1 MNIKGIRKRWM
12 VDILAVTIAVFLFV
26 VACFSL
32 IIRAYFYNG
41 IKQIIFDKVN
51 EISNVYTHISS
62 DFGNDFESMA
72 KNYVENYSGN
82 GSMDIMFFNEN
93 NEVIINSS
101 GFLPNFSNITPDYDV
116 ARNSEEDFGFWE
128 GKSVFGEKSMAA
140 TRCIYDNSGNYI
152 GAVRCAVSLEKAN
165 KRILTGIAILF
176 FFSLICIVF
185 MIISGNYFI
194 KSIIDPIGEV
204 CSKAKLIAQGD
215 FHVKI
220 SKKYDD
226 ELGELSDTV
235 NYMAE
240 ELDNSEKIKNEFIS
254 SVSHE
259 LRTPLTAIKGW
270 AETMQLCDVESDY
283 STIKKGLNTIV
294 KEAARL
300 SWIVDELLDFS
311 SIKEKRINLIK
322 EKIDILAELGEA
334 VYMFKERAE
343 NEKKSL
349 MYNEPKILPPVLG
362 DKNRLRQVFINII
375 DNALK
380 YTSEGG
386 GVSVNAGV
394 NGNMVYVS
402 VTDNGCGIPAE
413 HLPNVTKKFYKAN
426 YLKRGSGIGLAV
438 VDEIVTLHGGRLDII
453 SEESFGTTVT
463 VSFPIMQEDSKSD
476 QDSKSGE
483 QQ

>member
-1 MNIKGIRKRWM
+1 MDIKGIRKRWLVNVLAITIVAFLSVM
-12 VDILAVTIAVFLFV
+12 VG
-26 VACFSL
+26 FSL
-32 IIRAYFYNG
+32 IIRSYFYSG
-41 IKQIIFDKVN
+41 IKQMVLSKAG
-51 EISNVYTHISS
+51 EISNVYAKVDD
-62 DFGNDFESMA
+62 DFGNNFETIA
-72 KNYVENYSGN
+72 KNYVEEFSQKDL
-82 GSMDIMFFNEN
+82 MEVMIFNEN
-93 NEVIINSS
+93 NEVIISSS
-101 GFLPNFSNITPDYDV
+101 GFFFFFSDITPDYEM
-116 ARNSEEDFGFWE
+116 ARNSEEEIGFWE
-128 GKSVFGEKSMAA
+128 GKSVFGESTMAA
-140 TRCIYDNSGNYI
+140 TKCIYDGKGNYV
-152 GAVRCAVSLEKAN
+152 GAVRCVVSLEKAN
-165 KRILTGIAILF
+165 KKIATGITILLF
-176 FFSLICIVF
+176 ISLFCVVF
-185 MIISGNYFI
+185 MVISGAYFI
-194 KSIIDPIGEV
+194 KSITDPINEI
-204 CSKAKLIAQGD
+204 CSKAKLIAQGG

-226 ELGELSDTV
+226 EIGELCDTV

-270 AETMQLCDVESDY
+270 AETMQICDVESDL

-334 VYMFKERAE
+334 VYMFKDRAQ

-349 MYNEPKILPPVLG
+349 MYNEPKILPPILG
-362 DKNRLRQVFINII
+362 DKNRIRQVFINII

-386 GVSVNAGV
+386 GVSVMAGV
-394 NGNMVYVS
+394 NGDMVYVS

-438 VDEIVTLHGGRLDII
+438 VDEIVTLHGGNLDII
-453 SEESFGTTVT
+453 SEEDFGTTVT
-463 VSFPIMQEDSKSD
+463 VSFPILSVEDEESTENSVAK
-476 QDSKSGE
+476 E
-483 QQ
+483 

>member
-1 MNIKGIRKRWM
+1 MDIKGIRKRWLVNVLAITIVAFLSVM
-12 VDILAVTIAVFLFV
+12 VG
-26 VACFSL
+26 FSL
-32 IIRAYFYNG
+32 IIRSYFYSG
-41 IKQIIFDKVN
+41 IKQMVLSKAG
-51 EISNVYTHISS
+51 EISNVYAKVDD
-62 DFGNDFESMA
+62 DFGNNFETIA
-72 KNYVENYSGN
+72 KNYVEEFSQKDL
-82 GSMDIMFFNEN
+82 MEVMIFNEN
-93 NEVIINSS
+93 NEVIISSS
-101 GFLPNFSNITPDYDV
+101 GFLPNYSDITPDYEM
-116 ARNSEEDFGFWE
+116 ARNSEEEIGFWE
-128 GKSVFGEKSMAA
+128 GKSVFGESTMAA
-140 TRCIYDNSGNYI
+140 TKCIYDGKGNYV
-152 GAVRCAVSLEKAN
+152 GAVRCVVSLEKAN
-165 KRILTGIAILF
+165 KKIATGITILLF
-176 FFSLICIVF
+176 ISLFCVVF
-185 MIISGNYFI
+185 MVISGAYFI
-194 KSIIDPIGEV
+194 KSITDPINEI
-204 CSKAKLIAQGD
+204 CSKAKLIAQGG

-226 ELGELSDTV
+226 EIGELCDTV

-270 AETMQLCDVESDY
+270 AETMQICDVESDL

-311 SIKEKRINLIK
+311 NIKEKRINLIK

-334 VYMFKERAE
+334 VYMFKDRAQ

-349 MYNEPKILPPVLG
+349 MYNEPKILPPILG
-362 DKNRLRQVFINII
+362 DKNRIRQVFINII

-386 GVSVNAGV
+386 GVSVTAGV
-394 NGNMVYVS
+394 SGNMVYVS

-438 VDEIVTLHGGRLDII
+438 VDEIVTLHGGNLDII
-453 SEESFGTTVT
+453 SEEDFGTTVT
-463 VSFPIMQEDSKSD
+463 VSFPILSVEDEESTENSVAK
-476 QDSKSGE
+476 E
-483 QQ
+483 

>member
-1 MNIKGIRKRWM
+1 MDIKGIRKRWLVNVLAITIVAFLSIM
-12 VDILAVTIAVFLFV
+12 VG
-26 VACFSL
+26 FSL
-32 IIRAYFYNG
+32 IIRSYFYSG
-41 IKQIIFDKVN
+41 IKQMVLSKAG
-51 EISNVYTHISS
+51 EISNVYAKVDD
-62 DFGNDFESMA
+62 DFGNNFETIA
-72 KNYVENYSGN
+72 KNYVEEFSQKDL
-82 GSMDIMFFNEN
+82 MEVMIFNEN
-93 NEVIINSS
+93 NEVIISSS
-101 GFLPNFSNITPDYDV
+101 GFLPNYSDITPDYEM
-116 ARNSEEDFGFWE
+116 ARNSEEEIGFWE
-128 GKSVFGEKSMAA
+128 GKSVFGESTMAA
-140 TRCIYDNSGNYI
+140 TKCIYDGKGNYV
-152 GAVRCAVSLEKAN
+152 GAVRCVVSLEKAN
-165 KRILTGIAILF
+165 KKIATGITILLF
-176 FFSLICIVF
+176 ISLFCVVF
-185 MIISGNYFI
+185 MVISGAYFI
-194 KSIIDPIGEV
+194 KSITDPINEI
-204 CSKAKLIAQGD
+204 CSKAKLIAQGG

-226 ELGELSDTV
+226 EIGELCDTV

-270 AETMQLCDVESDY
+270 AETMQICDVESDL

-334 VYMFKERAE
+334 VYMFKDRAQ

-349 MYNEPKILPPVLG
+349 MYNEPKILPPILG
-362 DKNRLRQVFINII
+362 DKNRIRQVFINII

-386 GVSVNAGV
+386 GVSVMAGV
-394 NGNMVYVS
+394 NGDMVYVS

-438 VDEIVTLHGGRLDII
+438 VDEIVTLHGGNLDII
-453 SEESFGTTVT
+453 SEENFGTTVT
-463 VSFPIMQEDSKSD
+463 VSFPILSVEDEESTENSVAK
-476 QDSKSGE
+476 E
-483 QQ
+483 

>member
-1 MNIKGIRKRWM
+1 MDIKGIRKRWLVNVLAITIVAFLSIM
-12 VDILAVTIAVFLFV
+12 VS
-26 VACFSL
+26 FSL
-32 IIRAYFYNG
+32 IIRSYFYSG
-41 IKQIIFDKVN
+41 IKQMVLSKAG
-51 EISNVYTHISS
+51 EISNVYAKVDD
-62 DFGNDFESMA
+62 DFGNNFETIA
-72 KNYVENYSGN
+72 KNYVEEFSQKDL
-82 GSMDIMFFNEN
+82 MEVMIFNEN
-93 NEVIINSS
+93 NEVIISSS
-101 GFLPNFSNITPDYDV
+101 GFLPNYSDITPDYEM
-116 ARNSEEDFGFWE
+116 ARNSEEEIGFWE
-128 GKSVFGEKSMAA
+128 GKSVFGESTMAA
-140 TRCIYDNSGNYI
+140 TKCIYDGKGNYV
-152 GAVRCAVSLEKAN
+152 GAVRCVVSLEKAN
-165 KRILTGIAILF
+165 KKIATGITILLF
-176 FFSLICIVF
+176 ISLFCVVF
-185 MIISGNYFI
+185 MVISGAYFI
-194 KSIIDPIGEV
+194 KSITDPINEI
-204 CSKAKLIAQGD
+204 CSKAKLIAQGG

-226 ELGELSDTV
+226 EIGELCDTV

-240 ELDNSEKIKNEFIS
+240 ELDNSEKLKNEFIS

-270 AETMQLCDVESDY
+270 AETMQICDVESDL

-334 VYMFKERAE
+334 VYMFKDRAQ

-349 MYNEPKILPPVLG
+349 MYNEPKILPPILG
-362 DKNRLRQVFINII
+362 DKNRIRQVFINII

-386 GVSVNAGV
+386 GVSVMAGV
-394 NGNMVYVS
+394 NGDMVYVS

-438 VDEIVTLHGGRLDII
+438 VDEIVTLHGGNLDII
-453 SEESFGTTVT
+453 SEENFGTTVT
-463 VSFPIMQEDSKSD
+463 VSFPILSVEDEESTENSVAK
-476 QDSKSGE
+476 E
-483 QQ
+483 

>member
-1 MNIKGIRKRWM
+1 MDIKGIRKRWLVNVLAITIVAFLSVM
-12 VDILAVTIAVFLFV
+12 VG
-26 VACFSL
+26 FSL
-32 IIRAYFYNG
+32 IIRSYFYSG
-41 IKQIIFDKVN
+41 IKQMVLSKAG
-51 EISNVYTHISS
+51 EISNVYAKVDD
-62 DFGNDFESMA
+62 DFGKNFETIA
-72 KNYVENYSGN
+72 KNYVEEFSQKDL
-82 GSMDIMFFNEN
+82 MEVMIFNEN
-93 NEVIINSS
+93 NEVIISSS
-101 GFLPNFSNITPDYDV
+101 GFLPNYSDITPDYEM
-116 ARNSEEDFGFWE
+116 ARNSEEEIGFWE
-128 GKSVFGEKSMAA
+128 GKSVFGESTMAA
-140 TRCIYDNSGNYI
+140 TKCIYDGKGNYV
-152 GAVRCAVSLEKAN
+152 GAVRCVVSLEKAN
-165 KRILTGIAILF
+165 KKIATGITILLF
-176 FFSLICIVF
+176 ISLFCVVF
-185 MIISGNYFI
+185 MVISGAYFI
-194 KSIIDPIGEV
+194 KSITDPINEI

-226 ELGELSDTV
+226 EIGELCDTV

-270 AETMQLCDVESDY
+270 AETMQICDVESDL

-311 SIKEKRINLIK
+311 NIKEKRINLIK

-334 VYMFKERAE
+334 VYMFKDRAQ

-349 MYNEPKILPPVLG
+349 MYNEPKILPPILG
-362 DKNRLRQVFINII
+362 DKNRIRQVFINII

-386 GVSVNAGV
+386 GVSVTAGV
-394 NGNMVYVS
+394 SGNMVYVS

-438 VDEIVTLHGGRLDII
+438 VDEIVTLHGGNLDII
-453 SEESFGTTVT
+453 SEEDFGTTVT
-463 VSFPIMQEDSKSD
+463 VSFPILSVEDEESTENSVAK
-476 QDSKSGE
+476 E
-483 QQ
+483 

>member
-1 MNIKGIRKRWM
+1 MDIKGIRKRWLVNVLAITIVAFLSVM
-12 VDILAVTIAVFLFV
+12 VG
-26 VACFSL
+26 FSL
-32 IIRAYFYNG
+32 IIRSYFYSG
-41 IKQIIFDKVN
+41 IKQMVLSKAG
-51 EISNVYTHISS
+51 EISNVYAKVDD
-62 DFGNDFESMA
+62 DFGKNFETIA
-72 KNYVENYSGN
+72 KNYVEEFSQKDL
-82 GSMDIMFFNEN
+82 MEVMIFNEN
-93 NEVIINSS
+93 NEVIISSS
-101 GFLPNFSNITPDYDV
+101 GFLPNYSDITPDYEM
-116 ARNSEEDFGFWE
+116 ARNSEEEIGFWE
-128 GKSVFGEKSMAA
+128 GKSVFGESTMAA
-140 TRCIYDNSGNYI
+140 TKCIYDGKGNYV
-152 GAVRCAVSLEKAN
+152 GAVRCVVSLEKAN
-165 KRILTGIAILF
+165 KKIATGITILLF
-176 FFSLICIVF
+176 ISLFCVVF
-185 MIISGNYFI
+185 MVISGAYFI
-194 KSIIDPIGEV
+194 KSITDPINEI

-226 ELGELSDTV
+226 EIGELCDTV

-270 AETMQLCDVESDY
+270 AETMQICDVESDL

-334 VYMFKERAE
+334 VYMFKDRAQ

-349 MYNEPKILPPVLG
+349 MYNEPKILPPILG
-362 DKNRLRQVFINII
+362 DKNRIRQVFINII

-386 GVSVNAGV
+386 GVSVMAGV
-394 NGNMVYVS
+394 NGDMVYVS

-438 VDEIVTLHGGRLDII
+438 VDEIVTLHGGNLDII
-453 SEESFGTTVT
+453 SEEDFGTTVT
-463 VSFPIMQEDSKSD
+463 VSFPTLSEE
-476 QDSKSGE
+476 GE
-483 QQ
+483 ESTENSVAKE

>member
-1 MNIKGIRKRWM
+1 MDIKGIRKRWLVNVLAITIVAFLSVM
-12 VDILAVTIAVFLFV
+12 VG
-26 VACFSL
+26 FSL
-32 IIRAYFYNG
+32 IIRSYFYSG
-41 IKQIIFDKVN
+41 IKQMVLSKAG
-51 EISNVYTHISS
+51 EISNVYAKVDD
-62 DFGNDFESMA
+62 DFGKNFETIA
-72 KNYVENYSGN
+72 KNYVEEFSQKDL
-82 GSMDIMFFNEN
+82 MEVMIFNEN
-93 NEVIINSS
+93 NEVIISSS
-101 GFLPNFSNITPDYDV
+101 GFLPNYSDITPDYEM
-116 ARNSEEDFGFWE
+116 ARNSEENIGFWE
-128 GKSVFGEKSMAA
+128 GKSVFGESTMAA
-140 TRCIYDNSGNYI
+140 TKCIYDGKGNYV
-152 GAVRCAVSLEKAN
+152 GAVRCVVSLEKAN
-165 KRILTGIAILF
+165 KKIATGITILLF
-176 FFSLICIVF
+176 ISLFCVVF
-185 MIISGNYFI
+185 MVISGAYFI
-194 KSIIDPIGEV
+194 KSITDPINEI

-226 ELGELSDTV
+226 EIGELCDTV

-270 AETMQLCDVESDY
+270 AETMQICDVESDL

-334 VYMFKERAE
+334 VYMFKDRAQ

-349 MYNEPKILPPVLG
+349 MYNEPKILPPILG
-362 DKNRLRQVFINII
+362 DKNRIRQVFINII

-386 GVSVNAGV
+386 GVSVTAGV
-394 NGNMVYVS
+394 SGNMVYVS

-438 VDEIVTLHGGRLDII
+438 VDEIVTLHGGNLDII
-453 SEESFGTTVT
+453 SEEDFGTTVT
-463 VSFPIMQEDSKSD
+463 VSFPILSEEDEESTENSVAK
-476 QDSKSGE
+476 E
-483 QQ
+483 

>member
-1 MNIKGIRKRWM
+1 MDIKGIRKRWL
-12 VDILAVTIAVFLFV
+12 VNVLAITIAAFLFV
-26 VACFSL
+26 MVGFSL
-32 IIRAYFYNG
+32 IIRSYFYSG
-41 IKQIIFDKVN
+41 IKQMVLSKAG
-51 EISNVYTHISS
+51 EISNVYAKVDD
-62 DFGNDFESMA
+62 DFGKNFETIA
-72 KNYVENYSGN
+72 KNYVEEFSQKDL
-82 GSMDIMFFNEN
+82 MEVMIFNEN
-93 NEVIINSS
+93 NEVIISSS
-101 GFLPNFSNITPDYDV
+101 GFLPNYSDITPDYEM
-116 ARNSEEDFGFWE
+116 ARNSEEEIGFWE
-128 GKSVFGEKSMAA
+128 GKSVFGESTMAA
-140 TRCIYDNSGNYI
+140 TKCIYDGKGNYV
-152 GAVRCAVSLEKAN
+152 GAVRCVVSLEKAN
-165 KRILTGIAILF
+165 KKIATGITILLF
-176 FFSLICIVF
+176 ISLFCVVF
-185 MIISGNYFI
+185 MVISGAYFI
-194 KSIIDPIGEV
+194 KSITDPINEI

-215 FHVKI
+215 FLVKI

-226 ELGELSDTV
+226 EIGELCDTV

-270 AETMQLCDVESDY
+270 AETMQICDVESDL

-334 VYMFKERAE
+334 VYMFKDRAQ

-349 MYNEPKILPPVLG
+349 MYNEPKILPPILG
-362 DKNRLRQVFINII
+362 DKNRIRQVFINII

-386 GVSVNAGV
+386 GVSVTAGV
-394 NGNMVYVS
+394 SGDMVYVS

-438 VDEIVTLHGGRLDII
+438 VDEIVTLHGGNLDII
-453 SEESFGTTVT
+453 SEEDFGTTVT
-463 VSFPIMQEDSKSD
+463 VSFPILSVEDEESTENSVAK
-476 QDSKSGE
+476 E
-483 QQ
+483 

>member
-1 MNIKGIRKRWM
+1 MDIKGIRKRWLVNVLAITIVAFLSVM
-12 VDILAVTIAVFLFV
+12 VG
-26 VACFSL
+26 FSL
-32 IIRAYFYNG
+32 IIRSYFYSG
-41 IKQIIFDKVN
+41 IKQMVLSKAG
-51 EISNVYTHISS
+51 EISNVYAKVDD
-62 DFGNDFESMA
+62 DFGKNFETIA
-72 KNYVENYSGN
+72 KNYVEEFSQKDL
-82 GSMDIMFFNEN
+82 MEVMIFNEN
-93 NEVIINSS
+93 NEVIISSS
-101 GFLPNFSNITPDYDV
+101 GFLPNYSDITPDYEM
-116 ARNSEEDFGFWE
+116 ARNSEEEIGFWE
-128 GKSVFGEKSMAA
+128 GKSVFGESTMAA
-140 TRCIYDNSGNYI
+140 TKCIYDGKGNYV
-152 GAVRCAVSLEKAN
+152 GAVRCVVSLEKAN
-165 KRILTGIAILF
+165 KKIATGITILLF
-176 FFSLICIVF
+176 ISLFCVVF
-185 MIISGNYFI
+185 MVISGAYFI
-194 KSIIDPIGEV
+194 KSITDPINEI

-215 FHVKI
+215 FLVKI

-226 ELGELSDTV
+226 EIGELCDTV

-270 AETMQLCDVESDY
+270 AETMQICDVESDL

-334 VYMFKERAE
+334 VYMFKDRAQ

-349 MYNEPKILPPVLG
+349 MYNEPKILPPILG
-362 DKNRLRQVFINII
+362 DKNRIRQVFINII

-386 GVSVNAGV
+386 GVSVTAGV
-394 NGNMVYVS
+394 SGNMVYVS

-438 VDEIVTLHGGRLDII
+438 VDEIVTLHGGNLDII
-453 SEESFGTTVT
+453 SEEDFGTTVT
-463 VSFPIMQEDSKSD
+463 VSFPTLSEE
-476 QDSKSGE
+476 GE
-483 QQ
+483 ESTENSVAKE

>member
-1 MNIKGIRKRWM
+1 MDIKGIRKRWL
-12 VDILAVTIAVFLFV
+12 VNVLAITIVAFLFV
-26 VACFSL
+26 MVGFSL
-32 IIRAYFYNG
+32 IIRSYFYSG
-41 IKQIIFDKVN
+41 IKQMVLSKAG
-51 EISNVYTHISS
+51 EISNVYAKVDD
-62 DFGNDFESMA
+62 DFGKNFETIA
-72 KNYVENYSGN
+72 KNYVEEFSQKDL
-82 GSMDIMFFNEN
+82 MEVMIFNEN
-93 NEVIINSS
+93 NEVIISSS
-101 GFLPNFSNITPDYDV
+101 GFLPNYSDITPDYEM
-116 ARNSEEDFGFWE
+116 ARNSEEEIGFWE
-128 GKSVFGEKSMAA
+128 GKSVFGESTMAA
-140 TRCIYDNSGNYI
+140 TKCIYDGKGNYV
-152 GAVRCAVSLEKAN
+152 GAVRCVVSLEKAN
-165 KRILTGIAILF
+165 KKIATGITILLF
-176 FFSLICIVF
+176 ISLFCVVF
-185 MIISGNYFI
+185 MVISGAYFI
-194 KSIIDPIGEV
+194 KSITDPINEI

-215 FHVKI
+215 FLVKI

-226 ELGELSDTV
+226 EIGELCDTV

-270 AETMQLCDVESDY
+270 AETMQICDVESDL

-334 VYMFKERAE
+334 VYMFKDRAQ

-349 MYNEPKILPPVLG
+349 MYNEPKILPPILG
-362 DKNRLRQVFINII
+362 DKNRIRQVFINII

-386 GVSVNAGV
+386 GVSVTAGV
-394 NGNMVYVS
+394 SGNMVYVS

-438 VDEIVTLHGGRLDII
+438 VDEIVTLHGGNLDII
-453 SEESFGTTVT
+453 SEENFGTTVT
-463 VSFPIMQEDSKSD
+463 VSFPILSVEDEESTENSVAK
-476 QDSKSGE
+476 E
-483 QQ
+483 

>member
-1 MNIKGIRKRWM
+1 MDIKGIRKRWLVNVLAITIVAFLSVM
-12 VDILAVTIAVFLFV
+12 VG
-26 VACFSL
+26 FSL
-32 IIRAYFYNG
+32 IIRSYFYSG
-41 IKQIIFDKVN
+41 IKQMVLSKAG
-51 EISNVYTHISS
+51 EISNVYAKVDD
-62 DFGNDFESMA
+62 DFGKNFETIA
-72 KNYVENYSGN
+72 KNYVEEFSQKDL
-82 GSMDIMFFNEN
+82 MEVMIFNEN
-93 NEVIINSS
+93 NEVIISSS
-101 GFLPNFSNITPDYDV
+101 GFLPNYSDITPDYEM
-116 ARNSEEDFGFWE
+116 ARNSEEEIGFWE
-128 GKSVFGEKSMAA
+128 GKSVFGESTMAA
-140 TRCIYDNSGNYI
+140 TKCIYDGKGNYV
-152 GAVRCAVSLEKAN
+152 GAVRCVVSLEKAN
-165 KRILTGIAILF
+165 KKIATGITILLF
-176 FFSLICIVF
+176 ISLFCVVF
-185 MIISGNYFI
+185 MVISGAYFI
-194 KSIIDPIGEV
+194 KSITDPINEI

-215 FHVKI
+215 FLVKI

-226 ELGELSDTV
+226 EIGELCDTV

-270 AETMQLCDVESDY
+270 AETMQICDVESDL

-334 VYMFKERAE
+334 VYMFKDRAQ

-349 MYNEPKILPPVLG
+349 MYNEPKILPPILG
-362 DKNRLRQVFINII
+362 DKNRIRQVFINII

-386 GVSVNAGV
+386 GVSVTAGV
-394 NGNMVYVS
+394 SGNMVYVS

-438 VDEIVTLHGGRLDII
+438 VDEIVTLHGGNLDII
-453 SEESFGTTVT
+453 SEEDFGTTVT
-463 VSFPIMQEDSKSD
+463 VSFPILSVE
-476 QDSKSGE
+476 GE
-483 QQ
+483 ESTENSVAKE

>member
-1 MNIKGIRKRWM
+1 MDIKGIRKRWLVNVLAITIVAFLSVM
-12 VDILAVTIAVFLFV
+12 VG
-26 VACFSL
+26 FSL
-32 IIRAYFYNG
+32 IIRSYFYSG
-41 IKQIIFDKVN
+41 IKQMVLSKAG
-51 EISNVYTHISS
+51 EISNVYAKVDD
-62 DFGNDFESMA
+62 DFGNNFETIA
-72 KNYVENYSGN
+72 KNYVEEFSQKDL
-82 GSMDIMFFNEN
+82 MEVMIFNEN
-93 NEVIINSS
+93 NEVIISSS
-101 GFLPNFSNITPDYDV
+101 GFLPNYSDITPDYEM
-116 ARNSEEDFGFWE
+116 ARNSEEEIGFWE
-128 GKSVFGEKSMAA
+128 GKSVFGESTMAA
-140 TRCIYDNSGNYI
+140 TKCIYDGKGNYV
-152 GAVRCAVSLEKAN
+152 GAVRCVVSLEKAN
-165 KRILTGIAILF
+165 KKIATGITILLF
-176 FFSLICIVF
+176 ISLFCVVF
-185 MIISGNYFI
+185 MVISGAYFI
-194 KSIIDPIGEV
+194 KSITDPINEI
-204 CSKAKLIAQGD
+204 CSKAKLIAQGG

-226 ELGELSDTV
+226 EIGELCDTV

-270 AETMQLCDVESDY
+270 AETMQICDVESDL

-334 VYMFKERAE
+334 VYMFKDRAQ

-349 MYNEPKILPPVLG
+349 MYNEPKILPPILG
-362 DKNRLRQVFINII
+362 DKNRIRQVFINII

-386 GVSVNAGV
+386 GVSVTAGV
-394 NGNMVYVS
+394 SGNMVYVS

-438 VDEIVTLHGGRLDII
+438 VDEIVTLHGGNLDII
-453 SEESFGTTVT
+453 SEENFGTTVT
-463 VSFPIMQEDSKSD
+463 VSFPILSVEDEESTENSVAK
-476 QDSKSGE
+476 E
-483 QQ
+483 

>member
-1 MNIKGIRKRWM
+1 MDIKGIRKRWLVNVLAITIVAFLSVM
-12 VDILAVTIAVFLFV
+12 VG
-26 VACFSL
+26 FSL
-32 IIRAYFYNG
+32 IIRSYFYSG
-41 IKQIIFDKVN
+41 IKQMVLSKAG
-51 EISNVYTHISS
+51 EISNVYAKVDD
-62 DFGNDFESMA
+62 DFGNNFETIA
-72 KNYVENYSGN
+72 KNYVEEFSQKDL
-82 GSMDIMFFNEN
+82 MEVMIFNEN
-93 NEVIINSS
+93 NEVIISSS
-101 GFLPNFSNITPDYDV
+101 GFLPNYSDITPDYEM
-116 ARNSEEDFGFWE
+116 ARNSEEEIGFWE
-128 GKSVFGEKSMAA
+128 GKSVFGESTMAA
-140 TRCIYDNSGNYI
+140 TKCIYDGKGNYV
-152 GAVRCAVSLEKAN
+152 GAVRCVVSLEKAN
-165 KRILTGIAILF
+165 KKIATGITILLF
-176 FFSLICIVF
+176 ISLFCVVF
-185 MIISGNYFI
+185 MVISGAYFI
-194 KSIIDPIGEV
+194 KSITDPINEI

-215 FHVKI
+215 FLVKI

-226 ELGELSDTV
+226 EIGELCDTV

-270 AETMQLCDVESDY
+270 AETMQICDVESDL

-334 VYMFKERAE
+334 VYMFKDRAQ

-349 MYNEPKILPPVLG
+349 MYNEPKILPPILG
-362 DKNRLRQVFINII
+362 DKNRIRQVFINII

-386 GVSVNAGV
+386 GVSVTAGV

-438 VDEIVTLHGGRLDII
+438 VDEIVTLHGGNLDII
-453 SEESFGTTVT
+453 SEENFGTTVT
-463 VSFPIMQEDSKSD
+463 VSFPILSEE
-476 QDSKSGE
+476 GE
-483 QQ
+483 ESTENSVAKE

>member
-1 MNIKGIRKRWM
+1 MDIKGIRKRWLVNVLAITIVAFLSVM
-12 VDILAVTIAVFLFV
+12 VG
-26 VACFSL
+26 FSL
-32 IIRAYFYNG
+32 IIRSYFYSG
-41 IKQIIFDKVN
+41 IKQMVLSKAG
-51 EISNVYTHISS
+51 EISNVYAKVDD
-62 DFGNDFESMA
+62 DFGKNFETIA
-72 KNYVENYSGN
+72 KNYVEEFSQKDL
-82 GSMDIMFFNEN
+82 MEVMIFNEN
-93 NEVIINSS
+93 NEVIISSS
-101 GFLPNFSNITPDYDV
+101 GFLPNYSDITPDYEM
-116 ARNSEEDFGFWE
+116 ARNSEEEIGFWE
-128 GKSVFGEKSMAA
+128 GKSVFGESTMAA
-140 TRCIYDNSGNYI
+140 TKCIYDGKGNYV
-152 GAVRCAVSLEKAN
+152 GAVRCVVSLEKAN
-165 KRILTGIAILF
+165 KKIATGITILLF
-176 FFSLICIVF
+176 ISLFCVVF
-185 MIISGNYFI
+185 MVISGAYFI
-194 KSIIDPIGEV
+194 KSITDPINEI

-215 FHVKI
+215 FLVKI

-226 ELGELSDTV
+226 EIGELCDTV

-270 AETMQLCDVESDY
+270 AETMQICDVESDL

-334 VYMFKERAE
+334 VYMFKDRAQ

-349 MYNEPKILPPVLG
+349 MYNEPKILPPILG
-362 DKNRLRQVFINII
+362 DKNRIRQVFINII

-386 GVSVNAGV
+386 GVSVTAGV
-394 NGNMVYVS
+394 SGNMVYVS

-438 VDEIVTLHGGRLDII
+438 VDEIVTLHGGNLDII
-453 SEESFGTTVT
+453 SEENFGTTVT
-463 VSFPIMQEDSKSD
+463 VSFPILSVEDEESTENSVAK
-476 QDSKSGE
+476 E
-483 QQ
+483 

>member
-1 MNIKGIRKRWM
+1 MDIKGIRKRWL
-12 VDILAVTIAVFLFV
+12 VNVLAITIVAFLFV
-26 VACFSL
+26 MVGFSL
-32 IIRAYFYNG
+32 IIRSYFYSG
-41 IKQIIFDKVN
+41 IKQMVLSKAG
-51 EISNVYTHISS
+51 EISNVYAKVDD
-62 DFGNDFESMA
+62 DFGKNFETIA
-72 KNYVENYSGN
+72 KNYVEEFSQKDL
-82 GSMDIMFFNEN
+82 MEVMIFNEN
-93 NEVIINSS
+93 NEVIISSS
-101 GFLPNFSNITPDYDV
+101 GFLPNYSDITPDYEM
-116 ARNSEEDFGFWE
+116 ARNSEDEMGFWE
-128 GKSVFGEKSMAA
+128 GKSVFGESTMAA
-140 TRCIYDNSGNYI
+140 TKCIYDGKGNYV
-152 GAVRCAVSLEKAN
+152 GAVRCVVSLEKAN
-165 KRILTGIAILF
+165 KKIATGITILLF
-176 FFSLICIVF
+176 ISLFCVVF
-185 MIISGNYFI
+185 MVISGAYFI
-194 KSIIDPIGEV
+194 KSITDPINEI

-215 FHVKI
+215 FLVKI

-226 ELGELSDTV
+226 EIGELCDTV

-270 AETMQLCDVESDY
+270 AETMQICDVESDL

-334 VYMFKERAE
+334 VYMFKDRAQ

-349 MYNEPKILPPVLG
+349 MYNEPKILPPILG
-362 DKNRLRQVFINII
+362 DKNRIRQVFINII

-386 GVSVNAGV
+386 GVSVTAGV
-394 NGNMVYVS
+394 SGNMVYVS

-438 VDEIVTLHGGRLDII
+438 VDEIVTLHGGNLDII
-453 SEESFGTTVT
+453 SEEDFGTTVT
-463 VSFPIMQEDSKSD
+463 VSFPILSVEDEESTENSVAK
-476 QDSKSGE
+476 E
-483 QQ
+483 

>member
-1 MNIKGIRKRWM
+1 MNVQGMRKRWF
-12 VDILAVTIAVFLFV
+12 VNTLAVTIGIFLTIV
-26 VACFSL
+26 ISFSL
-32 IIRAYFYNG
+32 VVRVYFYNG
-41 IKQIIFDKVN
+41 IKRAISDKAC
-51 EISNVYTHISS
+51 EISNVYTRISPDFISNFENIAKDYVEDFS
-62 DFGNDFESMA
+62 DDNLVEIMIFNGNNEIIIDSAGLLPESVRIAPDYEEA
-72 KNYVENYSGN
+72 KNSE
-82 GSMDIMFFNEN
+82 D
-93 NEVIINSS
+93 
-101 GFLPNFSNITPDYDV
+101 GFAI
-116 ARNSEEDFGFWE
+116 WE
-128 GKSVFGEKSMAA
+128 GKSVLGEKSMAA
-140 TRCIYDNSGNYI
+140 TKCIYDKNGNYI
-152 GAVRCAVSLEKAN
+152 GAVRCIASLENAN
-165 KRILTGIAILF
+165 KKIILAIIILF
-176 FFSLICIVF
+176 FISFFGVAF
-185 MIISGNYFI
+185 MIISGTYFI
-194 KSIIDPIGEV
+194 KSIVDPISEI
-204 CSKAKLIAQGD
+204 CHKSKLIAQGD
-215 FHVKI
+215 FSVKI

-226 ELGELSDTV
+226 EIGELSDSI

-240 ELDNSEKIKNEFIS
+240 ELDASEKMKNEFIS

-270 AETMQLCDVESDY
+270 AETMQICDASTDS

-322 EKIDILAELGEA
+322 EKIDILAELAEA

-343 NEKKSL
+343 NEKKLL

-386 GVSVNAGV
+386 GVSVTAGV
-394 NGNMVYVS
+394 NENMVYVS

-426 YLKRGSGIGLAV
+426 YLQRGSGIGLAV
-438 VDEIVTLHGGRLDII
+438 VDEIVTLHGGSLDII
-453 SEESFGTTVT
+453 SEENFGTTVT
-463 VSFPIMQEDSKSD
+463 VNFPILKEDTD
-476 QDSKSGE
+476 AAQDTE
-483 QQ
+483 PEA

>member
-1 MNIKGIRKRWM
+1 MDIKGIRKRWL
-12 VDILAVTIAVFLFV
+12 VNVLAITIAAFLFV
-26 VACFSL
+26 MVGFSL
-32 IIRAYFYNG
+32 IIRSYFYSG
-41 IKQIIFDKVN
+41 IKQMVLSKAG
-51 EISNVYTHISS
+51 EISNVYAKVDD
-62 DFGNDFESMA
+62 DFGKNFETIA
-72 KNYVENYSGN
+72 KNYVEEFSQKDL
-82 GSMDIMFFNEN
+82 MEVMIFNEN
-93 NEVIINSS
+93 NEVIISSS
-101 GFLPNFSNITPDYDV
+101 GFLPNYSDITPDYEM
-116 ARNSEEDFGFWE
+116 ARNSEEEMGFWE
-128 GKSVFGEKSMAA
+128 GKSVFGESTMAA
-140 TRCIYDNSGNYI
+140 TKCIYDGKGNYV
-152 GAVRCAVSLEKAN
+152 GAVRCVVSLEKAN
-165 KRILTGIAILF
+165 KKIATGITILLF
-176 FFSLICIVF
+176 ISLFCVVF
-185 MIISGNYFI
+185 MVISGAYFI
-194 KSIIDPIGEV
+194 KSITDPINEI

-215 FHVKI
+215 FLVKI

-226 ELGELSDTV
+226 EIGELCDTV

-270 AETMQLCDVESDY
+270 AETMQICDVESDL

-334 VYMFKERAE
+334 VYMFKDRAQ

-349 MYNEPKILPPVLG
+349 MYNEPKILPPILG
-362 DKNRLRQVFINII
+362 DKNRIRQVFINII

-386 GVSVNAGV
+386 GVSVTAGV
-394 NGNMVYVS
+394 SGNMVYVS

-438 VDEIVTLHGGRLDII
+438 VDEIVTLHGGNLDII
-453 SEESFGTTVT
+453 SEENFGTTVT
-463 VSFPIMQEDSKSD
+463 VSFPILSVE
-476 QDSKSGE
+476 GE
-483 QQ
+483 ESTENSVAKE

>member
-1 MNIKGIRKRWM
+1 MDIKGIRKRWL
-12 VDILAVTIAVFLFV
+12 VNVLAITIVAFLFV
-26 VACFSL
+26 MVGFSL
-32 IIRAYFYNG
+32 IIRSYFYSG
-41 IKQIIFDKVN
+41 IKQMVLSKAG
-51 EISNVYTHISS
+51 EISNVYAKVDD
-62 DFGNDFESMA
+62 DFGKNFETIA
-72 KNYVENYSGN
+72 KNYVEEFSQKDL
-82 GSMDIMFFNEN
+82 MEVMIFNEN
-93 NEVIINSS
+93 NEVIISSS
-101 GFLPNFSNITPDYDV
+101 GFLPNYSDITPDYEM
-116 ARNSEEDFGFWE
+116 ARNSEEEIGFWE
-128 GKSVFGEKSMAA
+128 GKSVFGESTMAA
-140 TRCIYDNSGNYI
+140 TKCIYDGKGNYV
-152 GAVRCAVSLEKAN
+152 GAVRCVVSLEKAN
-165 KRILTGIAILF
+165 KKIATGITILLF
-176 FFSLICIVF
+176 ISLFCVVF
-185 MIISGNYFI
+185 MVISGAYFI
-194 KSIIDPIGEV
+194 KSITDPINEI

-215 FHVKI
+215 FLVKI

-226 ELGELSDTV
+226 EIGELCDTV

-270 AETMQLCDVESDY
+270 AETMQICDVESDL

-334 VYMFKERAE
+334 VYMFKDRAQ

-349 MYNEPKILPPVLG
+349 MYNEPKILPPILG
-362 DKNRLRQVFINII
+362 DKNRIRQVFINII

-386 GVSVNAGV
+386 GVSVTAGV
-394 NGNMVYVS
+394 NGDMVYVS

-438 VDEIVTLHGGRLDII
+438 VDEIVTLHGGNLDII
-453 SEESFGTTVT
+453 SEENFGTTVT
-463 VSFPIMQEDSKSD
+463 VSFPILSVEDEESTENSVAK
-476 QDSKSGE
+476 E
-483 QQ
+483 

>member
-1 MNIKGIRKRWM
+1 MDIKGIRKRWLVNVLAITIVAFLSVM
-12 VDILAVTIAVFLFV
+12 VG
-26 VACFSL
+26 FSL
-32 IIRAYFYNG
+32 IIRSYFYSG
-41 IKQIIFDKVN
+41 IKQMVLSKAG
-51 EISNVYTHISS
+51 EISNVYAKVDD
-62 DFGNDFESMA
+62 DFGNNFETIA
-72 KNYVENYSGN
+72 KNYVEEFSQKDL
-82 GSMDIMFFNEN
+82 MEVMIFNEN
-93 NEVIINSS
+93 NEVIISSS
-101 GFLPNFSNITPDYDV
+101 GFLPNYSDITPDYEM
-116 ARNSEEDFGFWE
+116 ARNSEEEIGFWE
-128 GKSVFGEKSMAA
+128 GKSVFGESTMAA
-140 TRCIYDNSGNYI
+140 TKCIYDGKGNYV
-152 GAVRCAVSLEKAN
+152 GAVRCVVSLEKAN
-165 KRILTGIAILF
+165 KKIATGITILLF
-176 FFSLICIVF
+176 ISLFCVVF
-185 MIISGNYFI
+185 MVISGAYFI
-194 KSIIDPIGEV
+194 KSITDPINEI

-215 FHVKI
+215 FLVKI

-226 ELGELSDTV
+226 EIGELCDTV

-270 AETMQLCDVESDY
+270 AETMQICDVESDL

-334 VYMFKERAE
+334 VYMFKDRAQ

-349 MYNEPKILPPVLG
+349 MYNEPKILPPILG
-362 DKNRLRQVFINII
+362 DKNRIRQVFINII

-386 GVSVNAGV
+386 GVSVTAGV
-394 NGNMVYVS
+394 SGNMVYVS

-438 VDEIVTLHGGRLDII
+438 VDEIVTLHGGNLDII
-453 SEESFGTTVT
+453 SEEDFGTTVT
-463 VSFPIMQEDSKSD
+463 VSFPILSVEDEESTENSVAK
-476 QDSKSGE
+476 E
-483 QQ
+483 

>member
-1 MNIKGIRKRWM
+1 MNIRGIRRRWI
-12 VDILAVTIAVFLFV
+12 VDILAAIVAVLLFV
-26 VACFSL
+26 SVCFSL

-51 EISNVYTHISS
+51 EISNVYTHSS
-62 DFGNDFESMA
+62 ADFSNNFEVIA
-72 KNYVENYSGN
+72 KNYVESLSNN
-82 GSMDIMFFNEN
+82 DSMDVMVFNAN
-93 NEVIINSS
+93 NEIIISSS
-101 GFLPNFSNITPDYDV
+101 GFLPNSPSIVPDYDI

-140 TRCIYDNSGNYI
+140 TKCMYDESGDYI
-152 GAVRCAVSLEKAN
+152 GAIRCVVSLEKAN
-165 KRILTGIAILF
+165 KRILSGIALLLF
-176 FFSLICIVF
+176 ISLFCIIF
-185 MIISGNYFI
+185 MVVSGIYFI
-194 KSIIDPIGEV
+194 RSITEPIGEI

-226 ELGELSDTV
+226 EIGELSDTV

-240 ELDNSEKIKNEFIS
+240 ELDTAEKIKNEFIS

-270 AETMQLCDVESDY
+270 AETMQVCDVESDY

-322 EKIDILAELGEA
+322 EKIDILAELAEA

-349 MYNEPKILPPVLG
+349 MYNEPKILPPVFG

-386 GVSVNAGV
+386 GVSVTGGV
-394 NGNMVYVS
+394 NDNMVYVS

-438 VDEIVTLHGGRLDII
+438 VDEIVTLHGGILDII

-463 VSFPIMQEDSKSD
+463 VRFPIMKEDAEPGQVVESEEK
-476 QDSKSGE
+476 
-483 QQ
+483 

>member
-1 MNIKGIRKRWM
+1 MDIKGIRKRWLVNVLAITIVAFLSVM
-12 VDILAVTIAVFLFV
+12 VG
-26 VACFSL
+26 FSL
-32 IIRAYFYNG
+32 IIRSYFYSG
-41 IKQIIFDKVN
+41 IKQMVLSKAG
-51 EISNVYTHISS
+51 EISNVYAKVDD
-62 DFGNDFESMA
+62 DFGNNFETIA
-72 KNYVENYSGN
+72 KNYVEEFSQKDL
-82 GSMDIMFFNEN
+82 MEVMIFNEN
-93 NEVIINSS
+93 NEVIISSS
-101 GFLPNFSNITPDYDV
+101 GFLPNYSDITPDYEM
-116 ARNSEEDFGFWE
+116 ARNSEEEIGFWE
-128 GKSVFGEKSMAA
+128 GKSVFGESTMAA
-140 TRCIYDNSGNYI
+140 TKCIYDGKGNYV
-152 GAVRCAVSLEKAN
+152 GAVRCVVSLEKAN
-165 KRILTGIAILF
+165 KKIATGITILLF
-176 FFSLICIVF
+176 ISLFCVVF
-185 MIISGNYFI
+185 MVISGAYFI
-194 KSIIDPIGEV
+194 KSITDPINEI
-204 CSKAKLIAQGD
+204 CSKAKLIAQGG

-226 ELGELSDTV
+226 EIGELCDTV

-270 AETMQLCDVESDY
+270 AETMQICDVESDL

-334 VYMFKERAE
+334 VYMFKDRAQ

-349 MYNEPKILPPVLG
+349 MYNEPKILPPILG
-362 DKNRLRQVFINII
+362 DKNRIRQVFINII

-386 GVSVNAGV
+386 GVSVMAGV
-394 NGNMVYVS
+394 NGDMVYVS

-438 VDEIVTLHGGRLDII
+438 VDEIVTLHGGNLDII
-453 SEESFGTTVT
+453 SEEDFGTTVT
-463 VSFPIMQEDSKSD
+463 VSFPILSVEDEESTENSVAK
-476 QDSKSGE
+476 E
-483 QQ
+483 

>member
-1 MNIKGIRKRWM
+1 MDIKGIRKRWL
-12 VDILAVTIAVFLFV
+12 VNVLAITIVAFLFV
-26 VACFSL
+26 MVGFSL
-32 IIRAYFYNG
+32 IIRSYFYSG
-41 IKQIIFDKVN
+41 IKQMVLSKAG
-51 EISNVYTHISS
+51 EISNVYAKVDD
-62 DFGNDFESMA
+62 DFGKNFETIA
-72 KNYVENYSGN
+72 KNYVEEFSQKDL
-82 GSMDIMFFNEN
+82 MEVMIFNEN
-93 NEVIINSS
+93 NEVIISSS
-101 GFLPNFSNITPDYDV
+101 GFLPNYSDITPDYEM
-116 ARNSEEDFGFWE
+116 ARNSEEEIGFWE
-128 GKSVFGEKSMAA
+128 GKSVFGESTMAA
-140 TRCIYDNSGNYI
+140 TKCIYDGKGNYV
-152 GAVRCAVSLEKAN
+152 GAVRCVVSLEKAN
-165 KRILTGIAILF
+165 KKIATGITILLF
-176 FFSLICIVF
+176 ISLFCVVF
-185 MIISGNYFI
+185 MVISGAYFI
-194 KSIIDPIGEV
+194 KSITDPINEI
-204 CSKAKLIAQGD
+204 CSKAKLIAQGG

-226 ELGELSDTV
+226 EIGELCDTV

-270 AETMQLCDVESDY
+270 AETMQICDVESDL

-334 VYMFKERAE
+334 VYMFKDRAQ

-349 MYNEPKILPPVLG
+349 MYNEPKILPPILG
-362 DKNRLRQVFINII
+362 DKNRIRQVFINII

-386 GVSVNAGV
+386 GVSVMAGV
-394 NGNMVYVS
+394 NGDMVYVS

-438 VDEIVTLHGGRLDII
+438 VDEIVTLHGGNLDII
-453 SEESFGTTVT
+453 SEENFGTTVT
-463 VSFPIMQEDSKSD
+463 VSFPILSVEDEESTENSVAK
-476 QDSKSGE
+476 E
-483 QQ
+483 

>member
-1 MNIKGIRKRWM
+1 MDIKGIRKRWLVNVLAITIVAFLSVM
-12 VDILAVTIAVFLFV
+12 VG
-26 VACFSL
+26 FSL
-32 IIRAYFYNG
+32 IIRSYFYSG
-41 IKQIIFDKVN
+41 IKQMVLSKAG
-51 EISNVYTHISS
+51 EISNVYAKVDD
-62 DFGNDFESMA
+62 DFGKNFETIA
-72 KNYVENYSGN
+72 KNYVEEFSQKDL
-82 GSMDIMFFNEN
+82 MEVMIFNEN
-93 NEVIINSS
+93 NEVIISSS
-101 GFLPNFSNITPDYDV
+101 GFLPNYSDIIPDYEM
-116 ARNSEEDFGFWE
+116 ARNSEEEIGFWE
-128 GKSVFGEKSMAA
+128 GKSVFGESTMAA
-140 TRCIYDNSGNYI
+140 TKCIYDGKGNYV
-152 GAVRCAVSLEKAN
+152 GAVRCVVSLEKAN
-165 KRILTGIAILF
+165 KKIATGITILLF
-176 FFSLICIVF
+176 ISLFCVVF
-185 MIISGNYFI
+185 MVISGAYFI
-194 KSIIDPIGEV
+194 KSITDPINEI

-215 FHVKI
+215 FLVKI

-226 ELGELSDTV
+226 EIGELCDTV

-270 AETMQLCDVESDY
+270 AETMQICDVESDL

-334 VYMFKERAE
+334 VYMFKDRAQ

-349 MYNEPKILPPVLG
+349 MYNEPKILPPILG
-362 DKNRLRQVFINII
+362 DKNRIRQVFINII

-386 GVSVNAGV
+386 GVSVTAGV
-394 NGNMVYVS
+394 SGNMVYVS

-438 VDEIVTLHGGRLDII
+438 VDEIVTLHGGNLDII
-453 SEESFGTTVT
+453 SEENFGTTVT
-463 VSFPIMQEDSKSD
+463 VSFPILSEE
-476 QDSKSGE
+476 GE
-483 QQ
+483 ESTENSVAKE

>member
-1 MNIKGIRKRWM
+1 MDIKGIRKRWLVNVLAITIVAFLSVM
-12 VDILAVTIAVFLFV
+12 VG
-26 VACFSL
+26 FSL
-32 IIRAYFYNG
+32 IIRSYFYSG
-41 IKQIIFDKVN
+41 IKQMVLSKAG
-51 EISNVYTHISS
+51 EISNVYAKVDD
-62 DFGNDFESMA
+62 DFGKNFETIA
-72 KNYVENYSGN
+72 KNYVEEFSQKDL
-82 GSMDIMFFNEN
+82 MEVMIFNEN
-93 NEVIINSS
+93 NEVIISSS
-101 GFLPNFSNITPDYDV
+101 GFLPNYSDIIPDYEM
-116 ARNSEEDFGFWE
+116 ARNSEEEIGFWE
-128 GKSVFGEKSMAA
+128 GKSVFGESTMAA
-140 TRCIYDNSGNYI
+140 TKCIYDGKGNYV
-152 GAVRCAVSLEKAN
+152 GAVRCVVSLEKAN
-165 KRILTGIAILF
+165 KKIATGITILLF
-176 FFSLICIVF
+176 ISLFCVVF
-185 MIISGNYFI
+185 MVISGAYFI
-194 KSIIDPIGEV
+194 KSITDPINEI

-215 FHVKI
+215 FLVKI

-226 ELGELSDTV
+226 EIGELCDTV

-270 AETMQLCDVESDY
+270 AETMQICDVESDL

-334 VYMFKERAE
+334 VYMFKDRAQ

-349 MYNEPKILPPVLG
+349 MYNEPKILPPILG
-362 DKNRLRQVFINII
+362 DKNRIRQVFINII

-386 GVSVNAGV
+386 GVSVTAGV
-394 NGNMVYVS
+394 SGNMVYVS

-438 VDEIVTLHGGRLDII
+438 VDEIVTLHGGNLDII
-453 SEESFGTTVT
+453 SEEDFGTTVT
-463 VSFPIMQEDSKSD
+463 VSFPTLSEE
-476 QDSKSGE
+476 GE
-483 QQ
+483 ESTENSVAKE

>member
-1 MNIKGIRKRWM
+1 MDIKGIRKRWLVNVLAITIVAFLSVM
-12 VDILAVTIAVFLFV
+12 VGI
-26 VACFSL
+26 SL
-32 IIRAYFYNG
+32 IIRSYFYSG
-41 IKQIIFDKVN
+41 IKQMVLSKAG
-51 EISNVYTHISS
+51 EISNVYAKVDD
-62 DFGNDFESMA
+62 DFGNNFETIA
-72 KNYVENYSGN
+72 KNYVEEFSQKDL
-82 GSMDIMFFNEN
+82 MEVMIFNEN
-93 NEVIINSS
+93 NEVIISSS
-101 GFLPNFSNITPDYDV
+101 GFLPNYSDITPDYEM
-116 ARNSEEDFGFWE
+116 ARNSEEEIGFWE
-128 GKSVFGEKSMAA
+128 GKSVFGESTMAA
-140 TRCIYDNSGNYI
+140 TKCIYDGKGNYV
-152 GAVRCAVSLEKAN
+152 GAVRCVVSLEKAN
-165 KRILTGIAILF
+165 KKIATGITILLF
-176 FFSLICIVF
+176 ISLFCVVF
-185 MIISGNYFI
+185 MVISGAYFI
-194 KSIIDPIGEV
+194 KSITDPINEI
-204 CSKAKLIAQGD
+204 CSKAKLIAQGG

-226 ELGELSDTV
+226 EIGELCDTV

-270 AETMQLCDVESDY
+270 AETMQICDVESDL

-334 VYMFKERAE
+334 VYMFKDRAQ

-349 MYNEPKILPPVLG
+349 MYNEPKILPPILG
-362 DKNRLRQVFINII
+362 DKNRIRQVFINII

-386 GVSVNAGV
+386 GVSVMAGV
-394 NGNMVYVS
+394 NGDMVYVS

-438 VDEIVTLHGGRLDII
+438 VDEIVTLHGGNLDII
-453 SEESFGTTVT
+453 SEENFGTTVT
-463 VSFPIMQEDSKSD
+463 VSFPILSVEDEESTENSVAK
-476 QDSKSGE
+476 E
-483 QQ
+483 

>member
-1 MNIKGIRKRWM
+1 MDIKGIRKRWLVNVLAITIVAFLSVM
-12 VDILAVTIAVFLFV
+12 VG
-26 VACFSL
+26 FSL
-32 IIRAYFYNG
+32 IIRSYFYSG
-41 IKQIIFDKVN
+41 IKQMVLSKAG
-51 EISNVYTHISS
+51 EISNVYAKVDD
-62 DFGNDFESMA
+62 DFGNNFETIA
-72 KNYVENYSGN
+72 KNYVEEFSQKDL
-82 GSMDIMFFNEN
+82 MEVMIFNEN
-93 NEVIINSS
+93 NEVIISSS
-101 GFLPNFSNITPDYDV
+101 GFLPNYSDITPDYEM
-116 ARNSEEDFGFWE
+116 ARNSEEEIGFWE
-128 GKSVFGEKSMAA
+128 GKSVFGESTMAA
-140 TRCIYDNSGNYI
+140 TKCIYDGKGNYV
-152 GAVRCAVSLEKAN
+152 GAVRCVVSLEKAN
-165 KRILTGIAILF
+165 KKIATGITILLF
-176 FFSLICIVF
+176 ISLFCVVF
-185 MIISGNYFI
+185 MVISGAYFI
-194 KSIIDPIGEV
+194 KSITDPINEI
-204 CSKAKLIAQGD
+204 CSKAKLIAQGG

-226 ELGELSDTV
+226 EIGELCDTV

-270 AETMQLCDVESDY
+270 AETMQICDVESDL

-334 VYMFKERAE
+334 VYMFKDRAQ

-349 MYNEPKILPPVLG
+349 MYNEPKILPPILG
-362 DKNRLRQVFINII
+362 DKNRIRQVFINII

-386 GVSVNAGV
+386 GVSVTAGV
-394 NGNMVYVS
+394 NGDMVYVS

-438 VDEIVTLHGGRLDII
+438 VDEIVTLHGGNLDII
-453 SEESFGTTVT
+453 SEENFGTTVT
-463 VSFPIMQEDSKSD
+463 VSFPILSVEDEESTENSVAK
-476 QDSKSGE
+476 E
-483 QQ
+483 

>member
-1 MNIKGIRKRWM
+1 MDIRGIRRRWIFN
-12 VDILAVTIAVFLFV
+12 VLVIVIGIFLSIAVS
-26 VACFSL
+26 FSL
-32 IIRAYFYNG
+32 FIRAYFYNG
-41 IKQIIFDKVN
+41 IKQIILDKVS
-51 EISNVYTHISS
+51 EISNVY
-62 DFGNDFESMA
+62 A
-72 KNYVENYSGN
+72 KIPDNFSNNFITITKDYVGEFSQKNSF
-82 GSMDIMFFNEN
+82 DIMIFNEN

-101 GFLPNFSNITPDYDV
+101 GFLPSYSDITPDYER
-116 ARNSEEDFGFWE
+116 ARNSKDNIGFWE
-128 GKSVFGEKSMAA
+128 GKSAYGESTMAA
-140 TRCIYDNSGNYI
+140 TKCMYDENGDYI
-152 GAVRCAVSLEKAN
+152 GAVRCVVSLEKAN
-165 KRILTGIAILF
+165 QKIAMGMAILF
-176 FFSLICIVF
+176 FISFVCIAF
-185 MIISGNYFI
+185 MVISGACFI
-194 KSIIDPIGEV
+194 RSIIEPIGEI

-226 ELGELSDTV
+226 EIGELSDTV
-235 NYMAE
+235 NYVAE

-270 AETMQLCDVESDY
+270 AETMQICDVESDA

-311 SIKEKRINLIK
+311 SIKEKRITLIK

-334 VYMFKERAE
+334 VYMFKDRAE

-386 GVSVNAGV
+386 GVSVTAGI
-394 NGNMVYVS
+394 NNNMVYVS

-438 VDEIVTLHGGRLDII
+438 VDEIVTLHGGNLNII
-453 SEESFGTTVT
+453 SEEGFGTTVT
-463 VSFPIMQEDSKSD
+463 VSFPIMSDEDEENSQNNESK
-476 QDSKSGE
+476 G
-483 QQ
+483 

>member
-1 MNIKGIRKRWM
+1 MDIKGIRKRWLVNVLAITIVAFLSVM
-12 VDILAVTIAVFLFV
+12 VG
-26 VACFSL
+26 FSL
-32 IIRAYFYNG
+32 IIRSYFYSG
-41 IKQIIFDKVN
+41 IKQMVLSKAG
-51 EISNVYTHISS
+51 EISNVYAKVDD
-62 DFGNDFESMA
+62 DFGNNFETIA
-72 KNYVENYSGN
+72 KSYVEEFSQKDL
-82 GSMDIMFFNEN
+82 MEVMIFNEN
-93 NEVIINSS
+93 NEVIISSS
-101 GFLPNFSNITPDYDV
+101 GFLPNYSDITPDYEM
-116 ARNSEEDFGFWE
+116 ARNSEEEIGFWE
-128 GKSVFGEKSMAA
+128 GKSVFGESTMAA
-140 TRCIYDNSGNYI
+140 TKCIYDGKGNYV
-152 GAVRCAVSLEKAN
+152 GAVRCVVSLEKAN
-165 KRILTGIAILF
+165 KKIATGITILLF
-176 FFSLICIVF
+176 ISLFCVVF
-185 MIISGNYFI
+185 MVISGAYFI
-194 KSIIDPIGEV
+194 KSITDPINEI
-204 CSKAKLIAQGD
+204 CSKAKLIAQGG

-226 ELGELSDTV
+226 EIGELCDTV

-270 AETMQLCDVESDY
+270 AETMQICDVESDL

-334 VYMFKERAE
+334 VYMFKDRAQ

-349 MYNEPKILPPVLG
+349 MYNEPKILPPILG
-362 DKNRLRQVFINII
+362 DKNRIRQVFINII

-386 GVSVNAGV
+386 GVSVMAGV
-394 NGNMVYVS
+394 NGDMVYVS

-438 VDEIVTLHGGRLDII
+438 VDEIVTLHGGNLDII
-453 SEESFGTTVT
+453 SEENFGTTVT
-463 VSFPIMQEDSKSD
+463 VSFPILSVEDEESTENSVAK
-476 QDSKSGE
+476 E
-483 QQ
+483 

>member
-1 MNIKGIRKRWM
+1 MDIKGIRKRWLVNVLAITIVAFLSVM
-12 VDILAVTIAVFLFV
+12 VG
-26 VACFSL
+26 FSL
-32 IIRAYFYNG
+32 IIRSYFYSG
-41 IKQIIFDKVN
+41 IKQMVLSKAG
-51 EISNVYTHISS
+51 EISNVYAKVDD
-62 DFGNDFESMA
+62 DFGKNFETIA
-72 KNYVENYSGN
+72 KNYVEEFSQKDL
-82 GSMDIMFFNEN
+82 MEVMIFNEN
-93 NEVIINSS
+93 NEVIISSS
-101 GFLPNFSNITPDYDV
+101 GFLPNYSDITPDYEM
-116 ARNSEEDFGFWE
+116 ARNSEEEIGFWE
-128 GKSVFGEKSMAA
+128 GKSVFGESTMAA
-140 TRCIYDNSGNYI
+140 TKCIYDGKGNYV
-152 GAVRCAVSLEKAN
+152 GAVRCVVSLEKAN
-165 KRILTGIAILF
+165 KKIATGITILLF
-176 FFSLICIVF
+176 ISLFCVVF
-185 MIISGNYFI
+185 MVISGAYFI
-194 KSIIDPIGEV
+194 KSITDPINEI

-215 FHVKI
+215 FLVKI

-226 ELGELSDTV
+226 EIGELCDTV

-270 AETMQLCDVESDY
+270 AETMQICDVESDL

-334 VYMFKERAE
+334 VYMFKDRAQ

-349 MYNEPKILPPVLG
+349 MYNEPKILPPILG
-362 DKNRLRQVFINII
+362 DKNRIRQVFINII

-386 GVSVNAGV
+386 GVSVMAGV
-394 NGNMVYVS
+394 NGDMVYVS

-438 VDEIVTLHGGRLDII
+438 VDEIVTLHGGNLDII
-453 SEESFGTTVT
+453 SEENFGTTVT
-463 VSFPIMQEDSKSD
+463 VSFPILSVEDEESTENSVAK
-476 QDSKSGE
+476 E
-483 QQ
+483 

>member
-1 MNIKGIRKRWM
+1 VDIKGIRKRWLVNVLAITIVAFLSVM
-12 VDILAVTIAVFLFV
+12 VG
-26 VACFSL
+26 FSL
-32 IIRAYFYNG
+32 IIRSYFYSG
-41 IKQIIFDKVN
+41 IKQMVLSKAG
-51 EISNVYTHISS
+51 EISNVYAKVDD
-62 DFGNDFESMA
+62 DFGNNFETIA
-72 KNYVENYSGN
+72 KNYVEEFSQKDL
-82 GSMDIMFFNEN
+82 MEVMIFNEN
-93 NEVIINSS
+93 NEVIISSS
-101 GFLPNFSNITPDYDV
+101 GFLPNYSDITPDYEM
-116 ARNSEEDFGFWE
+116 ARNSEEEIGFWE
-128 GKSVFGEKSMAA
+128 GKSVFGESTMAA
-140 TRCIYDNSGNYI
+140 TKCIYDGKGNYV
-152 GAVRCAVSLEKAN
+152 GAVRCVVSLEKAN
-165 KRILTGIAILF
+165 KKIATGITILLF
-176 FFSLICIVF
+176 ISLFCVVF
-185 MIISGNYFI
+185 MVISGAYFI
-194 KSIIDPIGEV
+194 KSITDPINEI

-215 FHVKI
+215 FLVKI

-226 ELGELSDTV
+226 EIGELCDTV

-270 AETMQLCDVESDY
+270 AETMQICDVESDL

-334 VYMFKERAE
+334 VYMFKDRAQ

-349 MYNEPKILPPVLG
+349 MYNEPKILPPILG
-362 DKNRLRQVFINII
+362 DKNRIRQVFINII

-386 GVSVNAGV
+386 GVSVTAGV
-394 NGNMVYVS
+394 SGNMVYVS

-438 VDEIVTLHGGRLDII
+438 VDEIVTLHGGNLDII
-453 SEESFGTTVT
+453 SEEDFGTTVT
-463 VSFPIMQEDSKSD
+463 VSFPILSVEDEESTENSVAK
-476 QDSKSGE
+476 E
-483 QQ
+483 

>member
-1 MNIKGIRKRWM
+1 MNVQGMRKRWF
-12 VDILAVTIAVFLFV
+12 VNTLAVTIGIFLTIV
-26 VACFSL
+26 ISFSL
-32 IIRAYFYNG
+32 VVRAYFYNE
-41 IKQIIFDKVN
+41 IKRAISDKAC
-51 EISNVYTHISS
+51 EISNVYTKVSPDFVSNFENIARDYVEGFSDDNLVEIMIFNGNNEIIIDSAGLLPENMHIAP
-62 DFGNDFESMA
+62 DYEEA
-72 KNYVENYSGN
+72 KNSE
-82 GSMDIMFFNEN
+82 D
-93 NEVIINSS
+93 
-101 GFLPNFSNITPDYDV
+101 GFAI
-116 ARNSEEDFGFWE
+116 WE
-128 GKSVFGEKSMAA
+128 GKSVLGEKSMAA
-140 TRCIYDNSGNYI
+140 TKCIYDKNGNYI
-152 GAVRCAVSLEKAN
+152 GAVRCVASLENAN
-165 KRILTGIAILF
+165 KKIILAIMILF
-176 FFSLICIVF
+176 FISFFGVAF
-185 MIISGNYFI
+185 MIISGTYFI
-194 KSIIDPIGEV
+194 KSIVAPISEI
-204 CSKAKLIAQGD
+204 CYKSKLIAQGD
-215 FHVKI
+215 FSVKI

-226 ELGELSDTV
+226 EIGELSDSI

-240 ELDNSEKIKNEFIS
+240 ELDASEKMKNEFIS

-270 AETMQLCDVESDY
+270 AETMQICDASTDS

-322 EKIDILAELGEA
+322 EKIDILAELAEA

-386 GVSVNAGV
+386 GVSVTAGV
-394 NGNMVYVS
+394 NENMVYVS

-426 YLKRGSGIGLAV
+426 YLQRGSGIGLAV
-438 VDEIVTLHGGRLDII
+438 VDEIVTLHGGSLDII
-453 SEESFGTTVT
+453 SEENFGTTVT
-463 VSFPIMQEDSKSD
+463 VNFPILKEDTD
-476 QDSKSGE
+476 AAQDTE
-483 QQ
+483 PEA

>member
-1 MNIKGIRKRWM
+1 MDIKGIRKRWLVNVLAITIVAFLSVM
-12 VDILAVTIAVFLFV
+12 VG
-26 VACFSL
+26 FSL
-32 IIRAYFYNG
+32 IIRSYFYSG
-41 IKQIIFDKVN
+41 IKQMVLSKAG
-51 EISNVYTHISS
+51 EISNVYAKVDD
-62 DFGNDFESMA
+62 DFGKNFETIA
-72 KNYVENYSGN
+72 KNYVEEFSQKDL
-82 GSMDIMFFNEN
+82 MEVMIFNEN
-93 NEVIINSS
+93 NEVIISSS
-101 GFLPNFSNITPDYDV
+101 GFLPNYSDITPDYEM
-116 ARNSEEDFGFWE
+116 ARNSEEEMGFWE
-128 GKSVFGEKSMAA
+128 GKSVFGESTMAA
-140 TRCIYDNSGNYI
+140 TKCIYDGKGNYV
-152 GAVRCAVSLEKAN
+152 GAVRCVVSLEKAN
-165 KRILTGIAILF
+165 KKIATGITILLF
-176 FFSLICIVF
+176 ISLFCVVF
-185 MIISGNYFI
+185 MVISGAYFI
-194 KSIIDPIGEV
+194 KSITDPINEI

-215 FHVKI
+215 FLVKI

-226 ELGELSDTV
+226 EIGELCDTV

-270 AETMQLCDVESDY
+270 AETMQICDVESDL

-334 VYMFKERAE
+334 VYMFKDRAQS
-343 NEKKSL
+343 EKKSL
-349 MYNEPKILPPVLG
+349 MYNEPKILPPILG
-362 DKNRLRQVFINII
+362 DKNRIRQVFINII

-386 GVSVNAGV
+386 GVSVTAGV
-394 NGNMVYVS
+394 SGNMVYVS

-438 VDEIVTLHGGRLDII
+438 VDEIVTLHGGNLDII
-453 SEESFGTTVT
+453 SEENFGTTVT
-463 VSFPIMQEDSKSD
+463 VSFPILSVEDEESTENSVAK
-476 QDSKSGE
+476 E
-483 QQ
+483 

>member
-1 MNIKGIRKRWM
+1 MNIKGMKRRWLFNT
-12 VDILAVTIAVFLFV
+12 LAVTVGIFLAVVVGFSFV
-26 VACFSL
+26 
-32 IIRAYFYNG
+32 IRAYFYSSV
-41 IKQIIFDKVN
+41 KQTVSDKVCLV
-51 EISNVYTHISS
+51 SNIYERIASDSS
-62 DFGNDFESMA
+62 NNFETIVKDYLESFPNNDSTEM
-72 KNYVENYSGN
+72 
-82 GSMDIMFFNEN
+82 MIFNEN
-93 NEVIINSS
+93 NEVVANLSGLSS
-101 GFLPNFSNITPDYDV
+101 DYVNMAPDYERAKD
-116 ARNSEEDFGFWE
+116 SEDGFGIWED
-128 GKSVFGEKSMAA
+128 KSIFKEKFIAA
-140 TRCIYDNSGNYI
+140 TKCVYDEKGDYI
-152 GAVRCAVSLEKAN
+152 GAVRCIVSLENMNRKIFIAVVVLL
-165 KRILTGIAILF
+165 IISFLGIA
-176 FFSLICIVF
+176 F
-185 MIISGNYFI
+185 MIISGVCFI
-194 KSIIDPIGEV
+194 KSIIDPISEV
-204 CSKAKLIAQGD
+204 CHKSKLIAQGD
-215 FHVKI
+215 FSVKI

-226 ELGELSDTV
+226 EIGELSDAV

-240 ELDNSEKIKNEFIS
+240 ELDASEKMKNEFIS

-270 AETMQLCDVESDY
+270 AETMQICDARTDS

-322 EKIDILAELGEA
+322 EKIDILAELAEA
-334 VYMFKERAE
+334 VYMFKDRAE

-386 GVSVNAGV
+386 GVSVTAGV
-394 NGNMVYVS
+394 NEDMVYVS

-426 YLKRGSGIGLAV
+426 YLQRGSGIGLAV
-438 VDEIVTLHGGRLDII
+438 VDEIVTLHGGSLDII
-453 SEESFGTTVT
+453 SEENFGTTVT
-463 VSFPIMQEDSKSD
+463 VNFPILRDDANAD
-476 QDSKSGE
+476 QTSSPEG
-483 QQ
+483 

>member
-1 MNIKGIRKRWM
+1 MDIKGIRKRWLVNVLAITIVAFLSVM
-12 VDILAVTIAVFLFV
+12 VG
-26 VACFSL
+26 FSL
-32 IIRAYFYNG
+32 IIRSYFYSG
-41 IKQIIFDKVN
+41 IKQMVLSKAG
-51 EISNVYTHISS
+51 EISNVYAKVDD
-62 DFGNDFESMA
+62 DFGNNFETIA
-72 KNYVENYSGN
+72 KNYVEEFSQKDL
-82 GSMDIMFFNEN
+82 MEVMIFNEN
-93 NEVIINSS
+93 NEVIISSS
-101 GFLPNFSNITPDYDV
+101 GFLPNYSDITPDYEM
-116 ARNSEEDFGFWE
+116 ARNSEEEIGFWE
-128 GKSVFGEKSMAA
+128 GKSVFGESTMAA
-140 TRCIYDNSGNYI
+140 TKCIYDGKGNYV
-152 GAVRCAVSLEKAN
+152 GAVRCVVSLEKAN
-165 KRILTGIAILF
+165 KKIATGITILLF
-176 FFSLICIVF
+176 ISLFCVIF
-185 MIISGNYFI
+185 MVISGAYFI
-194 KSIIDPIGEV
+194 KSITDPINEI
-204 CSKAKLIAQGD
+204 CSKAKLIAQGG

-226 ELGELSDTV
+226 EIGELCDTV

-270 AETMQLCDVESDY
+270 AETMQICDVESDL

-334 VYMFKERAE
+334 VYMFKDRAQ

-349 MYNEPKILPPVLG
+349 MYNEPKILPPILG
-362 DKNRLRQVFINII
+362 DKNRIRQVFINII

-386 GVSVNAGV
+386 GVSVMAGV
-394 NGNMVYVS
+394 NGDMVYVS

-438 VDEIVTLHGGRLDII
+438 VDEIVTLHGGNLDII
-453 SEESFGTTVT
+453 SEENFGTTVT
-463 VSFPIMQEDSKSD
+463 VSFPILSVEDEESTENSVAK
-476 QDSKSGE
+476 E
-483 QQ
+483 